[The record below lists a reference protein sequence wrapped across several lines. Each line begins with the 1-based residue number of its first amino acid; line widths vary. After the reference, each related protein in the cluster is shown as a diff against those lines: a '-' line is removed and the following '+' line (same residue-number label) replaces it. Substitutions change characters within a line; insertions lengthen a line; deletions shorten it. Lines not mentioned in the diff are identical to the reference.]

1 MSSNKEMNLRE
12 AAAEGARLVK
22 DGKVNAAVAAIL
34 KPLVHQAKKALE
46 FRDPFLWSSW
56 ERSGAGWGRGP
67 CEQCASL

>member
-34 KPLVHQAKKALE
+34 KPLVHQAKKTLE
-46 FRDPFLWSSW
+46 FRDAQLAKAAAKRAKKV
-56 ERSGAGWGRGP
+56 EKK
-67 CEQCASL
+67 